1 MSYLALFFFVIVG
14 YLVLERIRHEQRL
27 KRIKIRIHVNGTR
40 GKSSVTRL
48 IAAALRRSGIRTLAK
63 TTGMTPELIL
73 PDGTR
78 ETIRRWA
85 PANIL
90 EQLKV
95 IRRADQL
102 QVDAVVIEC
111 MALDPVLQFVSE
123 TKLIRSTI
131 GVITNVRP
139 DHFEVMGGNLDDIA
153 KALSQTIPERATLIT
168 ADAAYFPLFSS
179 LARTV
184 QTDAI
189 LADAATICIPHE
201 WQGHLIFTENL
212 AIAKQVC
219 SQLALDPAL
228 VDSILDEECSLSEGS
243 VIFTR
248 SMDSGKICFIDAF
261 SANDIES
268 TRIIQDWAFARTHCP
283 KPWIALYNNREDRP
297 LRMRSFAGFLAQAS
311 RYDCVAVVGDSLG
324 LATRYL
330 SQSLPGNS
338 VLPIRSSTPELVI
351 AELFKKLS
359 CPEFTIVGMGN
370 EKGAGLLLS
379 RFFRGSVKA

>member
-1 MSYLALFFFVIVG
+1 MSYLPLFFFLIVG
-14 YLVLERIRHEQRL
+14 YLVLERIRHEKRL

-63 TTGMTPELIL
+63 TTGMAPELIL
-73 PDGTR
+73 PNGTR

-139 DHFEVMGGNLDDIA
+139 DHFEVMGGSLDDIA
-153 KALSQTIPERATLIT
+153 RALSQTIPEHAVLIT

-179 LARTV
+179 LARPL

-189 LADAATICIPHE
+189 LADAATICVQHE
-201 WQGHLIFTENL
+201 WQSHLIFRENL
-212 AIAKQVC
+212 AVAKQVC

-228 VDSILDEECSLSEGS
+228 VDLILAEECSSSEGS

-248 SMDSGKICFIDAF
+248 SMESGKICFIDAF

-283 KPWIALYNNREDRP
+283 RPWVALYNNREDRP
-297 LRMRSFAGFLAQAS
+297 LRMRSFAGFLAHAS

-324 LATRYL
+324 PATRYL
-330 SQSLPGNS
+330 SQSLPDSS
-338 VLPIRSSTPELVI
+338 VLPIRCSAPELVI

-359 CPEFTIVGMGN
+359 CREFTIVGMGN

-379 RFFRGSVKA
+379 RFFKGSVTA

>member
-63 TTGMTPELIL
+63 TTGMVPELIL

-153 KALSQTIPERATLIT
+153 RALSQTLPERATLIT

-189 LADAATICIPHE
+189 LADAETICIPHE
-201 WQGHLIFTENL
+201 WQGHLIFRENL

-228 VDSILDEECSLSEGS
+228 VDSILADECSLSESS

-248 SMDSGKICFIDAF
+248 SIDSRKICFIDAF

-268 TRIIQDWAFARTHCP
+268 TRIIQNWAFARTHCP
-283 KPWIALYNNREDRP
+283 KPWIALYNNRQDRP

-351 AELFKKLS
+351 DELFKKLS

>member
-1 MSYLALFFFVIVG
+1 
-14 YLVLERIRHEQRL
+14 
-27 KRIKIRIHVNGTR
+27 
-40 GKSSVTRL
+40 
-48 IAAALRRSGIRTLAK
+48 
-63 TTGMTPELIL
+63 
-73 PDGTR
+73 
-78 ETIRRWA
+78 
-85 PANIL
+85 
-90 EQLKV
+90 LKV
-95 IRRADQL
+95 IRRADKL

-123 TKLIRSTI
+123 TQLIRSTI

-139 DHFEVMGGNLDDIA
+139 DHFEVMGENLDDITR
-153 KALSQTIPERATLIT
+153 ALSQTIPERATLIT

-179 LARTV
+179 LARPL

-189 LADAATICIPHE
+189 LADAATICIQNE
-201 WQGHLIFTENL
+201 WHDHLIFRENL

-228 VDSILDEECSLSEGS
+228 VDSILAEEFSSSEGS

-248 SMDSGKICFIDAF
+248 SVDSRRICFIDAF

-283 KPWIALYNNREDRP
+283 KPWVALYNNREDRP
-297 LRMRSFAGFLAQAS
+297 LRMRSFAGFLAKAS
-311 RYDCVAVVGDSLG
+311 SYDCIAVVGDSLG

-330 SQSLPGNS
+330 SQSLPDNR
-338 VLPIRSSTPELVI
+338 VLPIRSSAPELVI

-359 CPEFTIVGMGN
+359 CAEFTIVGMGN
-370 EKGAGLLLS
+370 EKGAGQLLS
-379 RFFRGSVKA
+379 RFFRGSVTA